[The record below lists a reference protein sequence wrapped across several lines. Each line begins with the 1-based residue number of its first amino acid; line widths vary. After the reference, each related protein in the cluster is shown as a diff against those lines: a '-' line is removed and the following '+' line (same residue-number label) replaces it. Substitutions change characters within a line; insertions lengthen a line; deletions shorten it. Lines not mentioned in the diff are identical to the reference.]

1 MKFNGPQ
8 QGIREETLFFQCLQ
22 GKSLAYSVFSIYAPA
37 HWSPAKCMSTK
48 LWSRWDETDHR
59 QFDQEKAISNLAW
72 WFHRSLRSKDV
83 IEYTLI

>member
-1 MKFNGPQ
+1 MVPNKELEKKRCFSSVSRANLG
-8 QGIREETLFFQCLQ
+8 
-22 GKSLAYSVFSIYAPA
+22 YSVFSIYAPA

-72 WFHRSLRSKDV
+72 WFHHSLRSKDV